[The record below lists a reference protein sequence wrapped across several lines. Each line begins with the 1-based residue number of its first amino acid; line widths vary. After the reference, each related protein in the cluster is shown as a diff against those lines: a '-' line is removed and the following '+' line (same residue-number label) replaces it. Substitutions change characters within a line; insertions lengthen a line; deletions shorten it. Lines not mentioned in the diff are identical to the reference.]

1 MSIAIGKTFKRIIDE
16 KRLSLKLISKDT
28 GVPNSTLAEWLN
40 NRTPKNPEQVRKVA
54 KYLGVSMHFFLFG
67 EEDSEEPLH
76 KILKEDFFSGTFEVN
91 IKRIKVEGAKK

>member
-16 KRLSLKLISKDT
+16 KRLSLKLISKET

-40 NRTPKNPEQVRKVA
+40 NRSPKNPEQVRKVS
-54 KYLGVSMHFFLFG
+54 KYLGVSLHYFLFG

-76 KILKEDFFSGTFEVN
+76 KILKEDLFSGTFEVN
-91 IKRIKVEGAKK
+91 IKRIKVEGIKK